1 MGVKCLTF
9 VGEKIFNDAFSI
21 SSPYEVLTLKISFLA
36 FIHLGVSE
44 SKETGITLR

>member
-21 SSPYEVLTLKISFLA
+21 SSPYEVLILKISFLA